1 MKKDLKTNDLIEY
14 SNYTL
19 DLNLLDRDELI
30 ERIYLILNQT
40 DKLIQEAYNEGKR
53 HGYDD
58 GYSESR
64 GEGNYNPDGF

>member
-1 MKKDLKTNDLIEY
+1 MILFICDENCHQFIYQLATESQIKTNEIVK
-14 SNYTL
+14 
-19 DLNLLDRDELI
+19 
-30 ERIYLILNQT
+30 
-40 DKLIQEAYNEGKR
+40 KLIQEAYDEGKR